1 MIRAGSDIWTLHFAE
16 TPSFFTFVYRIF
28 ILSKRHGKY
37 RIDKV
42 YFLRPVCFH
51 LFLSYWQT
59 IVNSLSDHPV
69 SRLSIVRFYT
79 SLSSLRVC
87 SCRMTLLNPIY
98 SVNEFR
104 THTKKEIS
112 LQKQCVWK
120 VKSRPR
126 AYSTFSVRA
135 FFASKTIKMPKRR
148 RLGLARNFSPNIYR
162 GREPAPYLW
171 SFSGSLWILSNTF
184 TVWYT

>member
-1 MIRAGSDIWTLHFAE
+1 MAL
-16 TPSFFTFVYRIF
+16 P
-28 ILSKRHGKY
+28 
-37 RIDKV
+37 
-42 YFLRPVCFH
+42 P
-51 LFLSYWQT
+51 QT
-59 IVNSLSDHPV
+59 DSERFRQIQTDSVN
-69 SRLSIVRFYT
+69 RLSIVRFYT

-87 SCRMTLLNPIY
+87 SCRTTLLNPIY
-98 SVNEFR
+98 SLNEFR

-112 LQKQCVWK
+112 SQKQCVWK

-162 GREPAPYLW
+162 GRDPAPYLW
-171 SFSGSLWILSNTF
+171 SFSGFLWILSQHVYRMIHADTTWF
-184 TVWYT
+184 SQIT